1 LVVAQHALETIDAV
15 LENGPCIPVAINV
28 SGHSIS
34 DPEFCAKL
42 LSLLTTHIGVE
53 EHISLEI
60 TESAEINDLEA
71 VNNAIQKFR
80 HIGSKVAL
88 DDFGAGAASFDYLN
102 SFDVDT
108 VKFDGPV
115 VKRAGKTFLASMA
128 TLCHEIGVEIIAEM
142 VEDQALADFL
152 KQCGIELGQGWHFG
166 KPMSTEDAF
175 RGIDMSP
182 KGIEPSD
189 DLRSD
194 LRMSLLERLAA
205 DKD

>member
-1 LVVAQHALETIDAV
+1 LHPL
-15 LENGPCIPVAINV
+15 AINV
-28 SGHSIS
+28 SGHFIS

-42 LSLLTTHIGVE
+42 LSLLTTRIGVE
-53 EHISLEI
+53 EHISIEI

-80 HIGSKVAL
+80 HIGFKVAL
-88 DDFGAGAASFDYLN
+88 DDFSTGAASFDYLN

-115 VKRAGKTFLASMA
+115 VKRAVGTRKGKAFLASMA

-152 KQCGIELGQGWHFG
+152 MQCGIELGQGWHFG
-166 KPMSTEDAF
+166 KPMSKEDAF
-175 RGIDMSP
+175 PSINMGP